1 MSAQFNNAMATK
13 KALDE
18 THVVLSRIGKL
29 MEYDYMLTTSD
40 DLPEE
45 KRLSF
50 WTEQLEDAR
59 MAETIHGYNA
69 EEKRAWNQ
77 HLAELRARAIDALR
91 AIGKFSVMLWEQ
103 MSEGEE
109 FELNPERYWCDII
122 RKAKQVKEEEED
134 EEVEAPPPLPTP
146 AEPTDPMLAAG
157 AYAYIPPLNTRLVL
171 LTHCEKHNG
180 WARDVHSILEE
191 VKEQLISIKEDKEL
205 VGLVKELME
214 RAAAEEECANLV
226 SDLRSALA

>member
-1 MSAQFNNAMATK
+1 MYAQLTK
-13 KALDE
+13 AIAIEKAKGE
-18 THVVLSRIGKL
+18 THAILSRLAPQIGKL
-29 MEYDYMLTTSD
+29 MEYEYMLTTSD

-45 KRLSF
+45 KRLAF

-69 EEKRAWNQ
+69 EEKRAWNE
-77 HLAELRARAIDALR
+77 HLAELRKRAIDALR

-122 RKAKQVKEEEED
+122 RKAKQAKEEEE
-134 EEVEAPPPLPTP
+134 ASLLTP
-146 AEPTDPMLAAG
+146 AEPMLAAG

-171 LTHCEKHNG
+171 LTHADKYWG
-180 WARDVHSILEE
+180 WTRDTNDILKE
-191 VKEQLISIKEDKEL
+191 VKDLLISIKEDKEL
-205 VGLVKELME
+205 VGLVKELVE
-214 RAAAEEECANLV
+214 RAAAEEECAELV
-226 SDLRSALA
+226 SVLRSALA